1 MNKVFSQL
9 GEKIRFFDGAMGT
22 VLQEKG
28 LLPGELPE
36 LWNLSHREE
45 LIEIHR
51 SYLRAGADFL
61 KTNTFGANRF
71 KLKGSGHTVE
81 EVVSAGVKNALQAV
95 EDWGKGTVFLDIGP
109 TGKLLRPLG
118 ELDFE
123 DAVSAF
129 AEMVRAGAA
138 AGAEAVLIETMS
150 DKRLCWLRRRTQTCR
165 CSSP

>member
-81 EVVSAGVKNALQAV
+81 EVVSAGRKHALQSV
-95 EDWGKGTVFLDIGP
+95 
-109 TGKLLRPLG
+109 
-118 ELDFE
+118 
-123 DAVSAF
+123 
-129 AEMVRAGAA
+129 
-138 AGAEAVLIETMS
+138 
-150 DKRLCWLRRRTQTCR
+150 
-165 CSSP
+165 

>member
-51 SYLRAGADFL
+51 SAGW
-61 KTNTFGANRF
+61 
-71 KLKGSGHTVE
+71 SGFSENQHLW
-81 EVVSAGVKNALQAV
+81 SQSL
-95 EDWGKGTVFLDIGP
+95 
-109 TGKLLRPLG
+109 
-118 ELDFE
+118 
-123 DAVSAF
+123 
-129 AEMVRAGAA
+129 
-138 AGAEAVLIETMS
+138 
-150 DKRLCWLRRRTQTCR
+150 
-165 CSSP
+165 

>member
-61 KTNTFGANRF
+61 KTNTFGANCF

-81 EVVSAGVKNALQAV
+81 
-95 EDWGKGTVFLDIGP
+95 
-109 TGKLLRPLG
+109 
-118 ELDFE
+118 
-123 DAVSAF
+123 AVSYTHLPITCTCVPA
-129 AEMVRAGAA
+129 
-138 AGAEAVLIETMS
+138 T
-150 DKRLCWLRRRTQTCR
+150 RL
-165 CSSP
+165 